1 MALLCLMIIGI
12 VALADLGVKQWVEK
26 KIKPRKDTMIA
37 GGRLILRKVHNKGAM
52 LGFGRKYPELI
63 KIFSGAAT
71 GILLAVQFV
80 MAEKPDLIKEKIA
93 LALVSGGAI
102 SNTFD
107 RIKRGYVVDY
117 IAFPLK
123 RDKLKRIT
131 YNIGDFAIFAGVILL
146 LISTIVNMEE

>member
-1 MALLCLMIIGI
+1 MAVVCLIIIGF

-26 KIKPRKDTMIA
+26 KVEPRKDTYIA
-37 GGRLILRKVHNKGAM
+37 GGHLILRKVHNKGAM
-52 LGFGRKYPELI
+52 LGFGQKYPELI
-63 KIFSGAAT
+63 KVFSGVAT
-71 GILLAVQFV
+71 GILLAVQLV

-102 SNTFD
+102 SNVLD

-123 RDKLKRIT
+123 REKLKRIT

-146 LISTIVNMEE
+146 LVSTIMNMEE